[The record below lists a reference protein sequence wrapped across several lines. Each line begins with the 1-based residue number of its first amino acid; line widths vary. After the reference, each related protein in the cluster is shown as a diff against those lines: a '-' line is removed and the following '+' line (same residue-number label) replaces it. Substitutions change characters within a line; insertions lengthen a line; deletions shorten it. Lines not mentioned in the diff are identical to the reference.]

1 MAELKTKKNNNDVMA
16 FLNAIPEERKRK
28 DAIALMQMMWEATG
42 QDPVMWGT
50 AIVGFDQYH
59 YKYESGHEADMCLV
73 GFSPRKQNL
82 TLYLTQDFEKYEKL
96 LSKLGKHKTSKACI
110 YINKLDDVDTTVL
123 KKLIAETYKDEKKKL
138 KK

>member
-59 YKYESGHEADMCLV
+59 YKYESGHEADMCLI

-82 TLYLTQDFEKYEKL
+82 TLYLTQDFDKYEKL

>member
-16 FLNAIPEERKRK
+16 FLQAIPEARKRE

-59 YKYESGHEADMCLV
+59 YKYESGHEADMCLI

-82 TLYLTQDFEKYEKL
+82 TLYLTQDFDKYEKL

-110 YINKLDDVDTTVL
+110 YINKLDDIDTAVL
-123 KKLIAETYKDEKKKL
+123 KNLIAETYKNEKKKL